1 MAPGNKQTIGEHAM
15 RTFIYGIAALGL
27 TGLAAVATAQ
37 TAEDAFGTWKH
48 PENGSHVDVYKCGD
62 GLCAKISKVT
72 DGQKT
77 DDKNPD
83 AGKKS
88 RSIIGLNIM
97 SGAKKTG
104 ANAWKGSLY
113 NRADGGTYSGTL
125 TVTSK
130 KTMDLSGCTAAIFC
144 KTTTWTRV
152 N

>member
-1 MAPGNKQTIGEHAM
+1 M
-15 RTFIYGIAALGL
+15 RTFAYGIAALALMG
-27 TGLAAVATAQ
+27 AAATMATAQ
-37 TAEDAFGTWKH
+37 SADDAFGTWRH

-83 AGKKS
+83 ANKKT
-88 RSIIGLNIM
+88 RPIVGLVIM
-97 SGAKKTG
+97 SGAKKSG
-104 ANAWKGSLY
+104 DSEWKGSLY
-113 NRADGGTYSGTL
+113 NRADGGSYSGTL
-125 TVTSK
+125 KVTSK